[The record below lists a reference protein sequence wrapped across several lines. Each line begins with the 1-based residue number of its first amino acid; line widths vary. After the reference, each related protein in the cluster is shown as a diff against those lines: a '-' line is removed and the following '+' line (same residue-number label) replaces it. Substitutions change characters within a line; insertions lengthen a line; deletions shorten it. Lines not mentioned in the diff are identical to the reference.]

1 MENSSKL
8 STKKLVQAA
17 LLVAIIVI
25 MAFTPLGYLKA
36 GVIEITFIVIPVV
49 IGAILLGPAGGALLG
64 GVFGITSFIQCFGMS
79 AFGATLLGI
88 NPVLTF
94 ILCIVPRILVGW
106 LTGIIF
112 KAVSKVDK
120 TSFVS
125 YGVASLSG
133 PILNTVLFMTA
144 LILYF
149 GKTSFI
155 QDLQGDKNVLVFA
168 IAFVGINGVIEAVS
182 TFLVAFAVT
191 KALPKVLKQA

>member
-1 MENSSKL
+1 METSSKL
-8 STKKLVQAA
+8 NTKKLVQAA

-25 MAFTPLGYLKA
+25 MSFTPLGYLRA

-49 IGAILLGPAGGALLG
+49 IGAILLGPAAGAMLG

-112 KAVSKVDK
+112 KAVSKADN
-120 TSFVS
+120 TNFVS

-133 PILNTVLFMTA
+133 PILNTVLFMSA

-155 QDLQGDKNVLVFA
+155 QGLQGEKNVLVFA
-168 IAFVGINGVIEAVS
+168 VAFVGINGIIEAIS
-182 TFLVAFAVT
+182 TFIIAFAVT
-191 KALPKVLKQA
+191 KALHKVLKAA